1 MIKKED
7 NKTVF
12 SLFSPKNNRNKK
24 REDYFKYN
32 KNQNKKDDE
41 NEGSSLSLL
50 TSKHF
55 SNLFLEVPNVSNRK
69 FNYNIK
75 TEKTTIDIPAS
86 TGEINKKSSKL
97 FEKEFEKIKLS
108 SFKKSDKELK
118 KLGNNI
124 KNNFLESNLNPK
136 GKQLYKPK
144 HSNKLKEKLNYKD
157 KHSVKSSFKDLYEI
171 DNSKNGNKYS
181 LINKKDNTN
190 NNSSFNIIQINNFE
204 EKKWN
209 NCYIF

>member
-1 MIKKED
+1 M
-7 NKTVF
+7 
-12 SLFSPKNNRNKK
+12 
-24 REDYFKYN
+24 
-32 KNQNKKDDE
+32 
-41 NEGSSLSLL
+41 
-50 TSKHF
+50 
-55 SNLFLEVPNVSNRK
+55 
-69 FNYNIK
+69 
-75 TEKTTIDIPAS
+75 DIPAS

-144 HSNKLKEKLNYKD
+144 HSNKIKEKLNYKD
-157 KHSVKSSFKDLYEI
+157 KNSVKSSFKDLYEI